1 MLRRLLSKREWKSI
15 RAGTMAM
22 LLCVNVVIILL
33 LSLGAFSFYQ
43 QSFVDE
49 IAGARSDVLR
59 QIAERARQFKT
70 NIYTLSNL
78 YYNDGRFHTAVEE
91 LDQDHVDDFTRY
103 MDGLTS
109 QFQVSF
115 NQVNLDFYVVFLS
128 ESSIGYC
135 SISTPEGYDYMN
147 PKIKIWYS
155 DIYQAQGEIVD
166 VASYR
171 DRLLGINAY
180 SAARTVLDG
189 QGEIIGYL
197 MINADERQLYQ
208 MYADVI
214 STESNIY
221 VVDSE
226 GQIVS
231 SSRDTIIGFSYF
243 HMQNLE
249 SLFGD
254 QDHIIT
260 RISGRPALFTRYY
273 DPESGFTVFEE
284 IPLTVVLRP
293 IERIRLVVLALALLA
308 LAGGTV
314 MAWVFS
320 GRIAAPLRKLCA
332 DVRQVEEGDLNQ
344 TFDMDSFS
352 ELNDLS
358 TGMARMLGRIRE
370 LIESVRTKEEE
381 KRRMELSWL
390 QAQINPHFMYN
401 TLFSIKC
408 SVDMGRNEEAGHML
422 TTFIQMLR
430 GVLSAPEEMVTI
442 RAQMESLQ
450 QYVELQRFRYDGA
463 FDALIEYDEQAA
475 GCRIPKLLIQPLVE
489 NAILHGVDMTD
500 GGGMITVIARR
511 QGEAVSIQVED
522 NGVGMTQ
529 ARIREVMTAREDSGR
544 PHLGIRNIHER
555 IRLHYGE
562 PWGLQIESTP
572 GQGTQI
578 TLLLPA
584 LESPEETDKGAS
596 HAEGSSS

>member
-91 LDQDHVDDFTRY
+91 LDQDHVEDFTRY

-128 ESSIGYC
+128 ESGIGYC
-135 SISTPEGYDYMN
+135 SISTPEDYDYMN

-180 SAARTVLDG
+180 SAARTVLDD

-214 STESNIY
+214 SAESNIY
-221 VVDSE
+221 VVNSE

-231 SSRDTIIGFSYF
+231 SSRNTIIGFSYF
-243 HMQNLE
+243 HMLNLE
-249 SLFGD
+249 SMFGD

-284 IPLTVVLRP
+284 IPLAVVLRP

-352 ELNDLS
+352 ELTDLS
-358 TGMARMLGRIRE
+358 TGMARMLQRIRA
-370 LIESVRTKEEE
+370 LIERVRSKEEE
-381 KRRMELSWL
+381 KRRMELNWL

-430 GVLSAPEEMVTI
+430 GVLSTPDEMVPLRT
-442 RAQMESLQ
+442 QMESLQ

-463 FDALIEYDEQAA
+463 FDPLLESDEQAA
-475 GCRIPKLLIQPLVE
+475 ACRVPKLLIQPLVE
-489 NAILHGVDMTD
+489 NSILHGIDMA
-500 GGGMITVIARR
+500 GGGIITVIARR
-511 QGEAVSIQVED
+511 QGEALSIQVED
-522 NGVGMTQ
+522 NGVGMTP
-529 ARIREVMTAREDSGR
+529 ARIREVMTAQGDAGR

-555 IRLHYGE
+555 IRLHFGP
-562 PWGLQIESTP
+562 PWGLDIESTS
-572 GQGTQI
+572 GQGTRI
-578 TLLLPA
+578 TLRLPA
-584 LESPEETDKGAS
+584 LEEEKGGSPC
-596 HAEGSSS
+596 

>member
-128 ESSIGYC
+128 ESGIGYC
-135 SISTPEGYDYMN
+135 SISTPEDYDYMN

-180 SAARTVLDG
+180 SAVRTVLDG

-214 STESNIY
+214 RDGSSIY
-221 VVDSE
+221 VVNSS
-226 GQIVS
+226 GQVIS
-231 SSRDTIIGFSYF
+231 SSRSDLIGFNYF
-243 HMQNLE
+243 NMQNLE
-249 SLFGD
+249 RLFDG
-254 QDHIIT
+254 QDYMLT
-260 RISGRPALFTRYY
+260 RAEGEDVLFTRYY
-273 DPESGFTVFEE
+273 DADSGFTVLEE
-284 IPLTVVLRP
+284 APLDEVLQPLRRTRQVVIL
-293 IERIRLVVLALALLA
+293 LALLTLVAGA
-308 LAGGTV
+308 LLARH
-314 MAWVFS
+314 FS
-320 GRIAAPLRKLCA
+320 RRIAAPIQKLR
-332 DVRQVEEGDLNQ
+332 DDMHEVEAGDLKQ
-344 TFDMDSFS
+344 TFAIRSYT
-352 ELNDLS
+352 ELNELS
-358 TGMARMLGRIRE
+358 GGMADMLQCIRG
-370 LIESVRTKEEE
+370 LITSIHENERE
-381 KRRMELSWL
+381 KRRIELNWL
-390 QAQINPHFMYN
+390 QAQINPHFIYN

-408 SVDMGRNEEAGHML
+408 MVDMHRNEDAAAML
-422 TTFIQMLR
+422 SLFIQNLR
-430 GVLSAPEEMVTI
+430 GVLSNRREMVTV
-442 RAQMESLQ
+442 AEQMESLK
-450 QYVELQRFRYDGA
+450 QYLTLQRYRYDNG
-463 FDALIEYDEQAA
+463 FDTLIEYDDQAA
-475 GCRIPKLLIQPLVE
+475 RCLLPKLLVQPLVE
-489 NAILHGVDMTD
+489 NALQHGIDPQGRD
-500 GGGMITVIARR
+500 GMAPSSRGGR
-511 QGEAVSIQVED
+511 G
-522 NGVGMTQ
+522 TQ
-529 ARIREVMTAREDSGR
+529 SASRWRTTAR
-544 PHLGIRNIHER
+544 
-555 IRLHYGE
+555 
-562 PWGLQIESTP
+562 
-572 GQGTQI
+572 
-578 TLLLPA
+578 A
-584 LESPEETDKGAS
+584 
-596 HAEGSSS
+596 

>member
-59 QIAERARQFKT
+59 QISERARQFKT

-128 ESSIGYC
+128 ESGIGYC
-135 SISTPEGYDYMN
+135 SISTPEDYDYMN

-180 SAARTVLDG
+180 SAVRTVLDG

-231 SSRDTIIGFSYF
+231 SSRNTIIGFSYF

-358 TGMARMLGRIRE
+358 TGMAPSLGR
-370 LIESVRTKEEE
+370 
-381 KRRMELSWL
+381 
-390 QAQINPHFMYN
+390 P
-401 TLFSIKC
+401 
-408 SVDMGRNEEAGHML
+408 
-422 TTFIQMLR
+422 
-430 GVLSAPEEMVTI
+430 
-442 RAQMESLQ
+442 RA
-450 QYVELQRFRYDGA
+450 RD
-463 FDALIEYDEQAA
+463 
-475 GCRIPKLLIQPLVE
+475 
-489 NAILHGVDMTD
+489 
-500 GGGMITVIARR
+500 
-511 QGEAVSIQVED
+511 
-522 NGVGMTQ
+522 
-529 ARIREVMTAREDSGR
+529 
-544 PHLGIRNIHER
+544 
-555 IRLHYGE
+555 
-562 PWGLQIESTP
+562 
-572 GQGTQI
+572 
-578 TLLLPA
+578 
-584 LESPEETDKGAS
+584 
-596 HAEGSSS
+596 

>member
-1 MLRRLLSKREWKSI
+1 MLRRLLLKREWKSI
-15 RAGTMAM
+15 RAETMAM
-22 LLCVNVVIILL
+22 LLCVNVVIIFL

-78 YYNDGRFHTAVEE
+78 YYNDGRFHTAVEQ

-115 NQVNLDFYVVFLS
+115 SQVNLDFYVVFLS
-128 ESSIGYC
+128 ESGIGYC
-135 SISTPEGYDYMN
+135 SISTPEDYDYMN

-180 SAARTVLDG
+180 SAARTVLDD

-214 STESNIY
+214 SAESNIY
-221 VVDSE
+221 VVNSE

-249 SLFGD
+249 SMFGNE
-254 QDHIIT
+254 DHIIT

-284 IPLTVVLRP
+284 IPLAVVLRP
-293 IERIRLVVLALALLA
+293 IEHIRMVVLALALLA
-308 LAGGTV
+308 LAGGTA

-320 GRIAAPLRKLCA
+320 GRIAAPLRKLCT
-332 DVRQVEEGDLNQ
+332 DVRQVEEGDMNQ

-358 TGMARMLGRIRE
+358 TSMARMLGRIRE

-381 KRRMELSWL
+381 KRRLELSWL

-408 SVDMGRNEEAGHML
+408 SVDMGRNDEAGHML

-463 FDALIEYDEQAA
+463 FDALVEYDEQVAS
-475 GCRIPKLLIQPLVE
+475 CRIPKLLIQPLVE
-489 NAILHGVDMTD
+489 NAILHGVDMTNGD
-500 GGGMITVIARR
+500 GMITVIARQ
-511 QGEAVSIQVED
+511 QGEVVSIQVED
-522 NGVGMTQ
+522 NGIGMTQ
-529 ARIREVMTAREDSGR
+529 ARIREVMTAQEDSDR

-555 IRLHYGE
+555 LRLYFGA

-572 GQGTQI
+572 GQGTRV

-584 LESPEETDKGAS
+584 LEPPEETDKGAG

>member
-128 ESSIGYC
+128 ESGIGYC
-135 SISTPEGYDYMN
+135 SISTPEDYDYMN

-180 SAARTVLDG
+180 SAARTVLDD

-214 STESNIY
+214 SAESNIY
-221 VVDSE
+221 VVNSE

-231 SSRDTIIGFSYF
+231 SSRNTIIGFSYF

-358 TGMARMLGRIRE
+358 TGIARMLQRIRA
-370 LIESVRTKEEE
+370 LIERVRSKEEE
-381 KRRMELSWL
+381 KRRMELNWL

-430 GVLSAPEEMVTI
+430 GVLSTPDEMVPLRT
-442 RAQMESLQ
+442 QMESLQ

-475 GCRIPKLLIQPLVE
+475 ACRVPKLLIQPLVE
-489 NAILHGVDMTD
+489 NSILHGIDMA
-500 GGGMITVIARR
+500 GGGIITVIARR
-511 QGEAVSIQVED
+511 QGEALSIQVED
-522 NGVGMTQ
+522 NGVGMTP
-529 ARIREVMTAREDSGR
+529 ARIREVMTAQGDAGR

-555 IRLHYGE
+555 IRLHFGP
-562 PWGLQIESTP
+562 PWGLDIESTS
-572 GQGTQI
+572 GQGTRI
-578 TLLLPA
+578 TLRLPA
-584 LESPEETDKGAS
+584 LEEEKGGSPC
-596 HAEGSSS
+596 